1 MKKITLSILLSLI
14 CSTTWAFEFPQAE
27 DAWLRAAPESA
38 KMTAAYLTLDNPS
51 DTEKTLIA
59 AYSPAFGKTELHRS
73 MHHHGMAKMVKQQEL
88 IVPAKQSLE
97 LKPGGLHIMLMMP
110 KRTFSIGEKV
120 KVCLIYRNAQGTE
133 EIQIVEF
140 PVKKQAE

>member
-1 MKKITLSILLSLI
+1 
-14 CSTTWAFEFPQAE
+14 
-27 DAWLRAAPESA
+27 
-38 KMTAAYLTLDNPS
+38 MTAAYLTLDNPS